1 MDKITLNAFIML
13 SIVLFAAGCSGGGSG
28 ESRAEG
34 ERRSEV
40 AGSELQAVNRPQV
53 AVLLTEG
60 FQDAEAYMP
69 IGYLENKDM
78 DITVIGPETGRVKA
92 YNSDF
97 EIVVQK
103 TVNEVSVDEF
113 DALILPGGKAP
124 AVLREDPTV
133 VEFAKTFYNS
143 GKPVAAICHGPQ
155 VLATAGVLHEV
166 TTTGVGSIR
175 EELEEAGANYVDEAL
190 VVDGNL
196 ITSRVPGDLPVFSK
210 LYVGYGKPWFRGK
223 AVFQYAE
230 KCHILI
236 IIKYWELTK
245 TRR

>member
-1 MDKITLNAFIML
+1 ML
-13 SIVLFAAGCSGGGSG
+13 SIVLFAAGCTGSG
-28 ESRAEG
+28 SSE

-40 AGSELQAVNRPQV
+40 IVTDVQAVNRPHV

-103 TVNEVSVDEF
+103 KVGEVSVDEF
-113 DALILPGGKAP
+113 DALVLPGGRAP
-124 AVLREDPTV
+124 AALREDPTV
-133 VEFAKTFYNS
+133 VEFAKNFFNS

-155 VLATAGVLHEV
+155 VLARAGVLKDV
-166 TTTGVGSIR
+166 TTTAVGSIR
-175 EELEEAGANYVDEAL
+175 GELEEVGANYVDEAL
-190 VVDGNL
+190 VIDGNL

-210 LYVGYGKPWFRGK
+210 AIEEAIKK
-223 AVFQYAE
+223 A
-230 KCHILI
+230 
-236 IIKYWELTK
+236 
-245 TRR
+245 R

>member
-1 MDKITLNAFIML
+1 ML
-13 SIVLFAAGCSGGGSG
+13 SIVLFAAGCTGSG
-28 ESRAEG
+28 SGG

-40 AGSELQAVNRPQV
+40 IVPDAQEVSRPQV

-78 DITVIGPETGRVKA
+78 DITVIGPATGRVKA

-103 TVNEVSVDEF
+103 TVGEVSIDEF
-113 DALILPGGKAP
+113 DALVLPGGKAP

-133 VEFAKTFYNS
+133 VEFAKNFYNS

-155 VLATAGVLHEV
+155 VLARAGVLQDV
-166 TTTGVGSIR
+166 TTTAVGAIQK
-175 EELEEAGANYVDEAL
+175 ELEEAGANYVDEAL

-210 LYVGYGKPWFRGK
+210 AIEEAIKK
-223 AVFQYAE
+223 A
-230 KCHILI
+230 
-236 IIKYWELTK
+236 
-245 TRR
+245 R

>member
-1 MDKITLNAFIML
+1 ML
-13 SIVLFAAGCSGGGSG
+13 SIVLFAAGCSGSGSGERSVSG
-28 ESRAEG
+28 ESRPEA
-34 ERRSEV
+34 
-40 AGSELQAVNRPQV
+40 AGPDIMLSGNCPQV

-69 IGYLENKDM
+69 IGYLENKDI
-78 DITVIGPETGRVKA
+78 DITVIGPKTGRVKA

-103 TVNEVSVDEF
+103 TVGEVSIDEF

-133 VEFAKTFYNS
+133 VAFAKNFFHT

-155 VLATAGVLHEV
+155 VLATAGVLQEV

-175 EELEEAGANYVDEAL
+175 EELEDAGANYVDEAL
-190 VVDGNL
+190 VIDGNL
-196 ITSRVPGDLPVFSK
+196 ITSRVPDDLPVFSK
-210 LYVGYGKPWFRGK
+210 AIEEAIKK
-223 AVFQYAE
+223 A
-230 KCHILI
+230 
-236 IIKYWELTK
+236 
-245 TRR
+245 R